1 MKTWGWR
8 AGLTIG
14 AKTVAAL
21 LSLAVVL
28 TTGYA
33 WASYRTFESNVINI
47 QAIVPVT
54 PEQKKQDVDGADQ
67 NILLVGNDDRTGATA
82 TELAQMHTGTDDG
95 AVNTDTMVLLHV
107 PANGAKAT
115 GISFPRDS
123 WVTIPGH
130 GKGKL
135 NSAYELGT
143 ENGGGAKGG
152 AQLLIATIKLLT
164 GLSIDHYV
172 AVSMLS
178 FLRIAKV
185 LGPINVCLNQ
195 ATQDDYSGADFK
207 AGQQTLQPAQ
217 ALAFVR
223 QRHGLLNGDLDREIR
238 QQYFLSAEFR
248 KLASAKTL
256 ANPLKTQKLLSTV
269 GKSIVKDT
277 GLDLL
282 RLAAQLQNLTSGN
295 LKFAPLPITGT
306 PDIYP
311 NGVKISIVAV
321 NYPAI
326 PAFVAGIIGKSNAA
340 KTPAASA
347 SASASSSASKSATAS
362 ASASASA
369 SAGSTARSFSS
380 TDCIN

>member
-1 MKTWGWR
+1 MSGPQGWR
-8 AGLTIG
+8 AGLAIG
-14 AKTVAAL
+14 VKTVAAL

-28 TTGYA
+28 TSGYA
-33 WASYRTFESNVINI
+33 WASYRTFESNVTNI

-67 NILLVGNDDRTGATA
+67 NILLVGNDDRTGATPA
-82 TELAQMHTGTDDG
+82 ELAQMHTGTDDG
-95 AVNTDTMVLLHV
+95 AVNTDTVVLLHV
-107 PANGAKAT
+107 PANGARAT

-143 ENGGGAKGG
+143 QDGGGAKGG
-152 AQLLIATIKLLT
+152 AQLLIATVKLLT

-178 FLRIAKV
+178 FLRIAEV
-185 LGPINVCLNQ
+185 LGPIDVCLNQ
-195 ATQDDYSGADFK
+195 ATQDDYSGANFK
-207 AGQQTLQPAQ
+207 AGKQTLQPAQ

-223 QRHGLLNGDLDREIR
+223 QRHGLLGGDLDREIR
-238 QQYFLSAEFR
+238 QQYFLSAEFH

-256 ANPLKTQKLLSTV
+256 ANPLKTQKLLSTL

-277 GLDLL
+277 GLNLPQ
-282 RLAAQLQNLTSGN
+282 LAVQLQNLSSGN

-311 NGVKISIVAV
+311 YGYKISIVAV

-326 PAFVAGIIGKSNAA
+326 PAFVASIIGK
-340 KTPAASA
+340 PAT
-347 SASASSSASKSATAS
+347 SKAPSATAS
-362 ASASASA
+362 ASAGASRSATATPKATA
-369 SAGSTARSFSS
+369 SSTASSTARSFSS

>member
-1 MKTWGWR
+1 MKTRGWR
-8 AGLTIG
+8 AGLIIG
-14 AKTVAAL
+14 AKTIAAL

-28 TTGYA
+28 TSGYA
-33 WASYRTFESNVINI
+33 WASYRTFEANVTNI
-47 QAIVPVT
+47 QAIVPIT

-178 FLRIAKV
+178 FLRIAEV

-195 ATQDDYSGADFK
+195 ATQDDYSGANFK
-207 AGQQTLQPAQ
+207 AGEQTLQPAQ

-223 QRHGLLNGDLDREIR
+223 QRRGLLGGDLDREIR

-277 GLDLL
+277 GLNLPQ
-282 RLAAQLQNLTSGN
+282 LAVQLQNLSSGN

-311 NGVKISIVAV
+311 YGYKISIVAV

-326 PAFVAGIIGKSNAA
+326 PAFVAGIIGKTTAA
-340 KTPAASA
+340 PKAPTASA
-347 SASASSSASKSATAS
+347 SASASSSASRS
-362 ASASASA
+362 ASASS
-369 SAGSTARSFSS
+369 SSSSPARSFSS